1 MLCYGAKEFAR
12 AFRTVRRN
20 TIQTAQEI
28 PEEQYGFRA
37 APDTRSVAEL
47 LIHIAVTPTLT
58 ERIQFTER
66 RTDFDGF
73 DYFGAVGAMYAEEKK
88 SLTKAEILEL
98 LTLNGDQFAALLDGM
113 TDEFLAES
121 VAYPAGME
129 PPSKTRFEMLMSTKE
144 HEMHHRGQLMLMQR
158 MIGIVPHLTRGY
170 QQRAAELQAEMQNQK

>member
-1 MLCYGAKEFAR
+1 MLCYGAKDFAR
-12 AFRTVRRN
+12 AFRTVRKN

-73 DYFGAVGAMYAEEKK
+73 DYFGAVGAIYAEEKK
-88 SLTKAEILEL
+88 PLTKAEILEL
-98 LTLNGDQFAALLDGM
+98 LTLNGDHFAALLDGM
-113 TDEFLAES
+113 TDEFLSES
-121 VAYPAGME
+121 VIYPAGME

-144 HEMHHRGQLMLMQR
+144 HEMHHRGQLMLIQR
-158 MIGIVPHLTRGY
+158 MLGATTHLTRHMQEIIASMQA
-170 QQRAAELQAEMQNQK
+170 QQQAQQ